1 MKKRN
6 FLLLVL
12 VMLLTVGVGTLISEH
27 QGYVLISWKNIRFES
42 TLWIFILCLF
52 LVALALYILRT
63 LVRIVFRSAGWV
75 NPWSGSNKQKRLQ
88 TSIDK
93 GLLSYAS
100 GNWNEAVKHLSYA
113 AKSSPQP
120 LPYMLDA
127 ARAAEKLQ
135 QTHTTDELVQRALG
149 LASIKQPAVALCLA
163 DIYQSRGNPEQA
175 QSVLLEAYEHNSNN
189 HELIARLLQ
198 LAKAQ
203 QDWSLQLKLLPSLR
217 KTKLFDQQQLLQ
229 IETQAWQGRLNEH
242 SESLSQV
249 KAIWDTLPSQLR
261 KQPSL
266 LLAYCSQHIR
276 FQQPERAEE
285 MLRTQLN
292 QEVDVQLLQAY
303 AQLPHK
309 RPELAVQ
316 NAERWL
322 EQVPSNA
329 LALYALGK
337 LCLQAELWG
346 KARDYFQASLLQ
358 DPQPKVYAELA
369 RLLNQMG
376 DYKRSI
382 QLLTASINMQ
392 ERRTESMS

>member
-27 QGYVLISWKNIRFES
+27 PGYVLISWKNIRFES

-149 LASIKQPAVALCLA
+149 LASTKQPAVALCLA
-163 DIYQSRGNPEQA
+163 DIHQSRGNPEQA

-229 IETQAWQGRLNEH
+229 IEIQAWQGRLNEH

-276 FQQPERAEE
+276 FQQSERAEE
-285 MLRTQLN
+285 MLRKQLN
-292 QEVDVQLLQAY
+292 QAVDVQLLQAY